1 MKLQSLHIISFN
13 RLALFLFVL
22 CFSAA
27 ANAQSDS
34 TATPAADSTELILPA
49 KQARPKPVKNTF
61 NSVWIIDA
69 QTVMVPVKK
78 TFEMDIMHRFGTVG
92 KGYENF
98 WGLFAP
104 SNIRIGFNYSP
115 INRLFVGFGITKD
128 NMVWDFNAK
137 YAIIKQT
144 KNSYPVSVTY
154 YANAAYDTRKDPDNS
169 LFRTAALKDKGDF
182 LSKTVGAS
190 PDRFKF
196 FHQLIIARKV
206 TEKLSLQVAPSVT
219 HQNAVNGYYK
229 RVDSVTKVVEG
240 EMKHDHLAITF
251 SGRYKLTTV
260 TNVIVSYDQP
270 ITKHVTNNPAP
281 NVSFGFEFTTSNHA
295 FQLFLGNYSLLN
307 PQRNSIENKNSY
319 KNADGKASIKQFLI
333 GFNVTR
339 LWNY

>member
-1 MKLQSLHIISFN
+1 MTLKAYQMKLQSIYTINFH
-13 RLALFLFVL
+13 RVVLFLLSLF
-22 CFSAA
+22 FAAA

-34 TATPAADSTELILPA
+34 LEPAPA
-49 KQARPKPVKNTF
+49 IPVKHKPVKNTF

-69 QTVMVPVKK
+69 QTVMVPIKK

-115 INRLFVGFGITKD
+115 VNKLYIGFGITKD
-128 NMVWDFNAK
+128 NMMWDFNAK

-144 KNSYPVSVTY
+144 QGVYPVSITFY
-154 YANAAYDTRKDPDNS
+154 TNTSYDSRKDPDNS
-169 LFRTAALKDKGDF
+169 LFRTDALKEKGDF
-182 LSKTVGAS
+182 MSKTFGAS

-206 TEKLSLQVAPSVT
+206 TDKISLQVAPSIT

-229 RVDSVTKVVEG
+229 RVDSVTKVVAG
-240 EMKHDHLAITF
+240 EMYHDHFAVTF
-251 SGRYKLTTV
+251 SGRYKLTNV
-260 TNVIVSYDQP
+260 TSVIVSYDQP
-270 ITKHVTNNPAP
+270 LTKHVVNNPAP
-281 NVSFGFEFTTSNHA
+281 NISFGFEFTTSSHA

-307 PQRNSIENKNSY
+307 PARNNLENTNYY
-319 KNADGKASIKQFLI
+319 KNADGNVSIKQFLI
-333 GFNVTR
+333 GFNITR